1 MQGTVDGRV
10 VIRMLGFENNFME
23 LPMNGIDGS
32 VSNLSMNFVDNLVSA
47 ANTDGI
53 LTVHQLDKEMIEAK
67 AKEQSEL
74 PEPCRY
80 RNQESEISLENFDI
94 DLASKIMKDIDE
106 TNI

>member
-1 MQGTVDGRV
+1 MDGRV
-10 VIRMLGFENNFME
+10 VIRMLGYENNFME

-32 VSNLSMNFVDNLVSA
+32 ISNLSMNYVDNIMVAS
-47 ANTDGI
+47 NTDGI

-67 AKEQSEL
+67 AKELTEL

-80 RNQESEISLENFDI
+80 RNQESEISLENFDV
-94 DLASKIMKDIDE
+94 DLASKIVKDIDE